1 MLEEI
6 FDWLNPVSGVLSIA
20 SFILAALQAQKASKA
35 ASEVLK
41 AKEVICQK
49 QSTIEL
55 NIFLNYSK
63 EIQQY
68 LVNRV
73 GPNKDSKQGYNL
85 TKEHQKIEDF
95 VSKLNEI
102 RSLPND
108 DKIVTRLENEYL
120 FFCNAKGCEV
130 KPYEDM
136 LYHVREIISIISKA
150 IKSNIYT

>member
-55 NIFLNYSK
+55 TS
-63 EIQQY
+63 E
-68 LVNRV
+68 
-73 GPNKDSKQGYNL
+73 
-85 TKEHQKIEDF
+85 
-95 VSKLNEI
+95 
-102 RSLPND
+102 
-108 DKIVTRLENEYL
+108 
-120 FFCNAKGCEV
+120 
-130 KPYEDM
+130 
-136 LYHVREIISIISKA
+136 
-150 IKSNIYT
+150 